1 VEVSRQ
7 VSQEVSLA
15 DREIVPSRK
24 RIRNN
29 RTRSC
34 GLYLVRSGNT
44 FLFQMKVPKTIC
56 AARGKGPL
64 RLSLGS
70 ASAQDARATADRLAA
85 VLRYWFRELEKR
97 MSMENG
103 LDGLGIE
110 PDEDEDGES
119 LLWKFL
125 TTQMKAALYDIRDP
139 VPPPSPQEAHDHA
152 IIGNIVRISR
162 ELAASQEGRPHD
174 ALIADNAEVLAAAAA
189 SRLGQPPVE
198 RPASSTV
205 LIPVVDPPLQ
215 TVTRTVSIE
224 VPLSPAVPSGK
235 ISKAEDFVPAFKQDR
250 RSVGRP
256 ASDKPLFSQV
266 AREYLAT
273 RIANTSDE
281 NKDVGTA
288 RFRINLFME
297 LIGDHPVD
305 TYTLTD
311 LQAYVELL
319 KYWPAKLKN
328 RDNEKTARQII
339 ADNADLHLKPLGKKS
354 LQDGYIPVVKSVIAH
369 GSTIYGYTSQVA
381 GTRLKYPETAAAS
394 IPSEPLSYDKISKL
408 VKTGVQTGLLDNAM
422 LPLLGLLTGRR
433 LGLLI
438 HLKGS
443 DIREKYKGVW
453 VAQTEGVQ
461 LRNSRWSRVPYKT
474 DASVTFFVLHNFLVE
489 IGFVQWA
496 VERGDEFIFPELMR
510 LAKPSK
516 SASSYMGRLFKRA
529 NIKEAKGEVFHS
541 LRGGFI
547 EEASNQDV
555 ERRDRK
561 LQSGHQL
568 GDDEHELYGFRA
580 LSERKARKI
589 ANLQLNPEIDLSVYR
604 GLNFVK
610 MAAKKRK
617 SGKPTKGS

>member
-1 VEVSRQ
+1 MEVSRR

-15 DREIVPSRK
+15 NREIDAPRK

-56 AARGKGPL
+56 TARGKGPL
-64 RLSLGS
+64 RISLGS

-103 LDGLGIE
+103 LDGLGIQ
-110 PDEDEDGES
+110 PDEDDDGES

-139 VPPPSPQEAHDHA
+139 APPPSAQEAHDHA
-152 IIGNIVRISR
+152 IIGSIVRISR

-174 ALIADNAEVLAAAAA
+174 TLIADNAEVLAAAAA

-205 LIPVVDPPLQ
+205 LIPVADPPLQ
-215 TVTRTVSIE
+215 TATKTVSAE
-224 VPLSPAVPSGK
+224 MRPTAAVPSGK

-250 RSVGRP
+250 RRVARP
-256 ASDKPLFSQV
+256 ASDKPLFSQI

-273 RIANTSDE
+273 RIANTSEE
-281 NKDVGTA
+281 NKDIETA
-288 RFRINLFME
+288 RSRINLFME
-297 LIGDHPVD
+297 LIGDHAVD

-311 LQAYVELL
+311 LQAYVEFL
-319 KYWPAKLKN
+319 KYWPAKPKN
-328 RDNEKTARQII
+328 RDNSKTPRQII
-339 ADNADLHLKPLGKKS
+339 ADNADLHLKPLSRKT

-369 GSTIYGYTSQVA
+369 GTTIYGYTSQVA
-381 GTRLKYPETAAAS
+381 GTHLKYPETAAAS

-438 HLKGS
+438 HLRGS

-461 LRNSRWSRVPYKT
+461 LRRGRWSRVPYKT
-474 DASVTFFVLHNFLVE
+474 DASVTFFVLHNFLVD

-496 VERGDEFIFPELMR
+496 VERGENFIFPELMR
-510 LAKPSK
+510 LADPSR
-516 SASSYMGRLFKRA
+516 SASSYMGRLFQRA
-529 NIKEAKGEVFHS
+529 NIKEARGEVFHS

-568 GDDEHELYGFRA
+568 GEDEHELYGFRA

-589 ANLQLNPEIDLSVYR
+589 ANLQLNPEIDLSVYQ

-610 MAAKKRK
+610 MAAKKRD
-617 SGKPTKGS
+617 SGRPAQGS